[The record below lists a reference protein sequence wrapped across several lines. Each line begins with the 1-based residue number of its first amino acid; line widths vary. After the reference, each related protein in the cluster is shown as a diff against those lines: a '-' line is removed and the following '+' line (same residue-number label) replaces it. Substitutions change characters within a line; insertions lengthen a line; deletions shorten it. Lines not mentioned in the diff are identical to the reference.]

1 MDRTADTP
9 PARTTAGDA
18 TTGGA
23 TTGGAIGG
31 DAAGDDAVDNTGT
44 LESLPDPSEVEIDP
58 RAKLP
63 SSPWDA
69 RTDSVVILAVLSIA
83 YTLYFARA
91 ILLPLTMAFVLALLF
106 RPFVRHLRKR
116 WHLPQYA
123 GAGAV
128 LAVSGLTVAVVAS
141 VLAGPTAEFFNGL
154 QSNIGA
160 ARVKLE
166 ALAEPVARISE
177 LSEAMDD
184 AMEGGAG
191 GRPLR
196 KGSPIPLDD
205 PIAVGA
211 AGRRQLEAAR
221 IALAARPAED
231 RIVVETDSQPGLAD
245 QIQTVGQ
252 EFLAGAVLAVVF
264 LFFLL
269 GDGDSILN
277 NVVKLVPTFREKR
290 GVVELVRT
298 AEKGMSR
305 YLLTVTV
312 INCGLGVCIGTAMW
326 CLGLPNP
333 VLWGVMAALLNYVPF
348 IGAAVGAAV
357 VFLIALLQ
365 GGFDPWWA
373 SEPFDFSIGW
383 ALLAPAAYFAINMV
397 EGNFVTPAM
406 LGKSISL
413 NPILVFLALAFFG
426 WIWGPVGAILAVPLL
441 SMFKIVCEQFDYL
454 KPVASLMDI

>member
-1 MDRTADTP
+1 MVRVPEAQEARESQEDRPTGEQRTRPAAADGEP
-9 PARTTAGDA
+9 VVG
-18 TTGGA
+18 
-23 TTGGAIGG
+23 
-31 DAAGDDAVDNTGT
+31 TGT
-44 LESLPDPSEVEIDP
+44 LEALPDPDEVQIDP
-58 RAKLP
+58 KATAPR
-63 SSPWDA
+63 SPWDA
-69 RTDSVVILAVLSIA
+69 RTDSLVILAVLAIA

-128 LAVSGLTVAVVAS
+128 LAVSGLTLAVVVS

-166 ALAEPVARISE
+166 AIAAPVARLTE
-177 LSEAMDD
+177 LSEAVDD
-184 AMEGGAG
+184 AMDRGGTE
-191 GRPLR
+191 RPLR
-196 KGSPIPLDD
+196 EGLPIPLDD
-205 PIAVGA
+205 PIAVGE
-211 AGRRQLEAAR
+211 AGRRQFERARAALEFQPRAQR
-221 IALAARPAED
+221 I
-231 RIVVETDSQPGLAD
+231 IVETNDQPKLTDTITTA
-245 QIQTVGQ
+245 GQ

-305 YLLTVTV
+305 YLMTVTV
-312 INCGLGVCIGTAMW
+312 INALLGVCIGTAMW

-333 VLWGVMAALLNYVPF
+333 FLWGVMACLLNYVPF

-365 GGFDPWWA
+365 SEFAPWWA
-373 SEPFDFSIGW
+373 GEPFDFSIGW
-383 ALLAPAAYFAINMV
+383 ALLAPVSYLTINLL
-397 EGNFVTPAM
+397 EGNFITPAM

-413 NPILVFLALAFFG
+413 NPILVFISLAFFG
-426 WIWGPVGAILAVPLL
+426 WIWGPAGAILAVPLL
-441 SMFKIVCEQFDYL
+441 SMFKIVCEQFEYL
-454 KPVASLMDI
+454 QPVASLMDT